1 MVFILYKQYFL
12 SPYPDSTPHTKP
24 SAILDLQ
31 KMIILTD
38 LYIFYKIKII

>member
-38 LYIFYKIKII
+38 LLIFYIFFL